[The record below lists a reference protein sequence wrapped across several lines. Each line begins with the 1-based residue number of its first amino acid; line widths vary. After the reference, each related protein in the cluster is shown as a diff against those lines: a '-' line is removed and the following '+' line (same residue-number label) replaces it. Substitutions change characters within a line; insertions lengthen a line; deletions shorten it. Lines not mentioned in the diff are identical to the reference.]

1 MTPLNS
7 GRARRGVEM
16 VIATWQVGEVF
27 LSMLWFTLFF
37 LWIWLVITV
46 FADIFRSHDL
56 SGWAKALWSIFVIF
70 LPYLGVFIYL
80 IARGHKIGEHQVEEV
95 QRTDAAMQTYIRSV
109 AATPADD
116 LTQLSDLHDRGI
128 IDDAEYEAMRRRLVA
143 S

>member
-1 MTPLNS
+1 
-7 GRARRGVEM
+7 M

-56 SGWAKALWSIFVIF
+56 SGWAKALWSLFVIF

-80 IARGHKIGEHQVEEV
+80 IARGHKIGEHQVEDV